1 MVPARVLFQR
11 ALKTSLLLIVLS
23 WLPISRAMARIGP
36 QHPRTIGATVGA
48 VSEID
53 EPTKGGY
60 AEVYWGKTLRSM
72 DQLDFQVLLIANS
85 VRFGHLEGSSLKHSE
100 DVNQKIQA
108 NSMGFKTKI
117 IYHNWQ
123 LSLSATGGRLQPKN
137 TSPRRYE
144 VLISMASLG
153 YGLFVT
159 DLNQLYLNINY
170 LQVSPEPPWSSRYD
184 KEKFSLITIGFGLD
198 LFQIND

>member
-11 ALKTSLLLIVLS
+11 ALKTILLIMFLS

-36 QHPRTIGATVGA
+36 QHPRTIGATVGV
-48 VSEID
+48 VSELN

-72 DQLDFQVLLIANS
+72 DQFKFQVFLAANS
-85 VRFGHLEGSSLKHSE
+85 IRFGHLEESSLKHSE
-100 DVNQKIQA
+100 EVNQKIQA
-108 NSMGFKTKI
+108 DAIGFKTKV

-137 TSPRRYE
+137 TSERRYE
-144 VLISMASLG
+144 VLISKASLG

-159 DLNQLYLNINY
+159 DLNQLYLNISY
-170 LQVSPEPPWSSRYD
+170 LQVSPEPPWPSRYD